1 MTGTVLVTRTYLRML
16 AADALRPARDAPGAT
31 TRRVVDCSP
40 SQYRDLYRAV
50 GDRWHW
56 RDRNAW
62 SDERLAE
69 YLADPEVSIQLFEV
83 AGATAGYFELQRHP
97 GGDVELVYFGLV
109 PERIGQGFGGAM
121 LTAATEEAWRSG
133 ATTVWLHTC
142 TLDHPSAI
150 TNYRARGFEP
160 YRTENYEAA
169 LE

>member
-1 MTGTVLVTRTYLRML
+1 MTGTVPVTRTYLRML
-16 AADALRPARDAPGAT
+16 AAGGLRPAREAPGAT
-31 TRRVVDCSP
+31 TRRVMQCSP
-40 SQYRDLYRAV
+40 DQYRALYRAV

-62 SDERLAE
+62 SDERLAA
-69 YLADPEVSIQLFEV
+69 YLTDPDVSIHLFEV
-83 AGATAGYFELQRHP
+83 AGEIAGYFELQRHP

-109 PERIGQGFGGAM
+109 PERIGQGLGGAM

-142 TLDHPSAI
+142 TLDHPAAI
-150 TNYRARGFEP
+150 ANYRARGFEP
-160 YRTENYEAA
+160 YRTENYEAS